1 MKSLANDRGKVETA
15 QDAHNEAHS
24 QEKRLLAEAGGSS
37 RRAFV
42 ASAAGVGL
50 ALATGATTA
59 SAEPAESAVSDAKI
73 RRALLSGPASLTRD
87 ATVAEMDAS
96 GKMKVL
102 RQGTNKWIC
111 TPGDENKIGD
121 PPMCADPVAMQ
132 WFADAKARRPKPTNT
147 VPGMAYMLC
156 GATQRSNTD
165 PFDTTS
171 PAIPIGPHWM
181 ILWPFDAAVYGL
193 PTTLRDKG
201 AWMMFADTPYAYL
214 HICGSPWEGNEYQ
227 PEKPA
232 VWTMSYS

>member
-1 MKSLANDRGKVETA
+1 MKTETA
-15 QDAHNEAHS
+15 AKTEVLA
-24 QEKRLLAEAGGSS
+24 QEHRQAARGAGSS
-37 RRAFV
+37 RRAFFGD
-42 ASAAGVGL
+42 AAVVGL
-50 ALATGATTA
+50 GLVAGAGTA
-59 SAEPAESAVSDAKI
+59 SAGNLENEVVEAKI
-73 RRALLSGPASLTRD
+73 RRALLAGPASLTKD
-87 ATVAEMDAS
+87 ATVMDRDSTGA
-96 GKMKVL
+96 MKVL
-102 RQGTNKWIC
+102 RAGTNKWIC
-111 TPGDENKIGD
+111 TPGDENRIGD

-132 WFADAKARRPKPTNT
+132 WFADAKARKPKPTNT

-156 GATQRSNTD
+156 GATQRSNTN

-181 ILWPFDAAVYGL
+181 ILWPFEAALHGL

-227 PEKPA
+227 PDKPP

>member
-1 MKSLANDRGKVETA
+1 MKTEN
-15 QDAHNEAHS
+15 DAHREALV
-24 QEKRLLAEAGGSS
+24 QQKPQLADAGESS
-37 RRAFV
+37 RRAFFGNAAV
-42 ASAAGVGL
+42 LGLGLAAGAV
-50 ALATGATTA
+50 TA
-59 SAEPAESAVSDAKI
+59 SAESSENGVVDAKI
-73 RRALLSGPASLTRD
+73 RRALLAGPAGLTKD
-87 ATVAEMDAS
+87 ATVVDRDAA
-96 GKMKVL
+96 GNMKLL

-132 WFADAKARRPKPTNT
+132 WFADVKARKPKPTNT

-156 GATQRSNTD
+156 GATQRSNTN

-171 PAIPIGPHWM
+171 AAIPIGPHWM
-181 ILWPFDAAVYGL
+181 ILWPFEAALYGL

-227 PEKPA
+227 PDRPA
-232 VWTMSYS
+232 IWTMSYSQS

>member
-1 MKSLANDRGKVETA
+1 MKTGNDGHSEANV
-15 QDAHNEAHS
+15 
-24 QEKRLLAEAGGSS
+24 QEKPQLAEAGESS
-37 RRAFV
+37 RRAFFGK
-42 ASAAGVGL
+42 AALTGL
-50 ALATGATTA
+50 GLATGATA
-59 SAEPAESAVSDAKI
+59 SAEPSENGVVDAKI
-73 RRALLSGPASLTRD
+73 RRALLAGPACLTKDAAVLDRD
-87 ATVAEMDAS
+87 AV
-96 GKMKVL
+96 GNIKVL

-132 WFADAKARRPKPTNT
+132 WFADAKARKPKPTNT

-156 GATQRSNTD
+156 GATQRSNTN

-181 ILWPFDAAVYGL
+181 ILWPFEAALYGL
-193 PTTLRDKG
+193 PTTVRDRG

-227 PEKPA
+227 PDKPA
-232 VWTMSYS
+232 IWTMSYS

>member
-1 MKSLANDRGKVETA
+1 MTIGNDTKSESLVREH
-15 QDAHNEAHS
+15 Q
-24 QEKRLLAEAGGSS
+24 QLAEAGESS
-37 RRAFV
+37 RRAFFGKAAV
-42 ASAAGVGL
+42 AGL
-50 ALATGATTA
+50 GLATGATVA
-59 SAEPAESAVSDAKI
+59 SAEPLESGIVAAKI
-73 RRALLSGPASLTRD
+73 RRALLSGPAILTKD
-87 ATVAEMDAS
+87 ATVVDMDSA
-96 GKMKVL
+96 GNRTIL

-111 TPGDENKIGD
+111 TAGDENKIGD
-121 PPMCADPVAMQ
+121 PPMCADPVALQ
-132 WFADAKARRPKPTNT
+132 WFADVKARKPKPTNT

-156 GATQRSNTD
+156 GATQRSNIT

-181 ILWPFDAAVYGL
+181 ILWPFEAALYGL

-227 PEKPA
+227 PDKPA